1 MALVRR
7 VDDTYGLD
15 VHAVGLARNLRCVW
29 RYLMLAQARWFIA
42 SLVLVL
48 GFALAQNGVLQSI
61 KVPYPPLVDGNAAE
75 AFWSEAPVLEFE
87 TDGAGHWGAANES
100 ETTVQLRSV
109 HTEDSVYFLVRWAD
123 PTFSLDR
130 QRWVLQDGTWA
141 LQDQTPLREG
151 GARTHYE
158 DKLAFLWVID
168 ATSIVEDESFW
179 PTYFE
184 PEDAPDAGY
193 DRPVKAMPQGEL
205 LDMWHFKL
213 VRNNF
218 TTPSQV
224 DDQYVDDTLDAEAN
238 RNAGRKGDPGE
249 GGYYSNVKEYT
260 TPQGETIN
268 GPMYYVPGNPDLF
281 ILTHDMV
288 ERGEAVEI
296 EDYEQ
301 LTSFA
306 TGTRLPGIIGR
317 PFTGSRGDIRG
328 KDTWSDG
335 WHTLEIGRAFD
346 TGTPDVDVIFDDLSV
361 PYFFGVGTFDN
372 SQIQHGVTDL
382 HALEFVD

>member
-1 MALVRR
+1 MRFIRTLATSIVALSLVA
-7 VDDTYGLD
+7 LL
-15 VHAVGLARNLRCVW
+15 GLAT
-29 RYLMLAQARWFIA
+29 
-42 SLVLVL
+42 
-48 GFALAQNGVLQSI
+48 AQNGVLQSV
-61 KVPYPPLVDGNAAE
+61 KVPYPPLIDGNAGE
-75 AFWSEAPVLEFE
+75 ALWSEAPVLELE
-87 TDGAGHWGAANES
+87 TYGAGHWGAANES

-109 HTEDSVYFLVRWAD
+109 HTDDAVYFLARWAD

-130 QRWVLQDGTWA
+130 KRWIVQDGTWVG
-141 LQDQTPLREG
+141 QDQTPLREG
-151 GARTHYE
+151 GASTFYE

-168 ATSIVEDESFW
+168 AESIVEDESFW

-193 DRPVKAMPQGEL
+193 ERPVKAMPDGEL
-205 LDMWHFKL
+205 LDLWHFKL
-213 VRNNF
+213 VRNNY

-238 RNAGRKGDPGE
+238 RNAGRKGDPGD
-249 GGYYSNVKEYT
+249 GGYYSNAKEYT
-260 TPQGETIN
+260 TPDGETVT
-268 GPMYYVPGNPDLF
+268 GPWYYVPGNPNVY
-281 ILTHDMV
+281 IVTHDMV

-306 TGTRLPGIIGR
+306 EGTRLPSVIGR

-335 WHTLEIGRAFD
+335 WHTLEIGRALD
-346 TGTPDVDVIFDDLSV
+346 TGTPDVDVVFSDLSV
-361 PYFFGVGTFDN
+361 PYFFGVGSFDN
-372 SQIQHGVTDL
+372 SQIAHGVTDL
-382 HALEFVD
+382 IGFEFID